1 MEPGHFSY
9 WLIRAFSTGIF
20 FEMHGWMDDFSR
32 VVFLSISSWSFFPD
46 LFPKAT
52 IKEDVYKA
60 SVLHFCNVSFKKC
73 YDESL
78 LRFLFT
84 SSWVLNPFTSRFSFK
99 TWSHN
104 FPVFMSVW
112 ASTKCGE
119 YLWSYHTALFT
130 IPSSKD
136 GRMSCF
142 RSFPSLLF
150 KAKPFYEFFLS
161 RHVKSHSLQERNM
174 LLIHGPVM
182 WTYSLS
188 QMCFN
193 LMQYQTDKALR
204 ML

>member
-1 MEPGHFSY
+1 MGPGDFFY
-9 WLIRAFSTGIF
+9 WFILRFFHRDIF
-20 FEMHGWMDDFSR
+20 WDVWMDGWMDDFTW
-32 VVFLSISSWSFFPD
+32 VLFLSISSWSFFPD

-52 IKEDVYKA
+52 IKDVYKA
-60 SVLHFCNVSFKKC
+60 SVLHFCNVSFKRC

-84 SSWVLNPFTSRFSFK
+84 LSWVLNPLTSRLSFK

-112 ASTKCGE
+112 ASAKCGE
-119 YLWSYHTALFT
+119 YLWSYRTALFS

-136 GRMSCF
+136 GRMTCF

-150 KAKPFYEFFLS
+150 KAKPFYEFS
-161 RHVKSHSLQERNM
+161 PARWRAIPYRKGICYWCM
-174 LLIHGPVM
+174 ALLCGHIYHLVRRA
-182 WTYSLS
+182 
-188 QMCFN
+188 